1 MYRGARLAKRHSTLS
16 LSRNFSFLGSV
27 KSLGQLNTQSEM
39 TVQSKPKKE
48 KAPLGRLLSLL
59 KPEKFSFSAAVGLLG
74 ISTAVTLSVPLCVQR
89 TVDTIFGATT
99 PSLGPFSDLTIEQI
113 CFGFCGIFVIGAL
126 ANTGRIWFIQSA
138 SARVVKDLRYDV
150 YKSLLMRDMYFF
162 DKTSSGELVNRLSS
176 DCQLVGDTLT
186 QNVSDILRSFGQSVL
201 SIGLMIYVAPELA
214 LRVAGIV
221 PAIMIVA
228 FFAGKFVRKISAA
241 LQNDLANATSRA
253 EEGLSAIKT
262 VKVCGGEKQ
271 ELAAYLTNLQNVLS
285 LGYKS
290 AAINSLYWSFLG
302 GSGNIALLIVLYSG
316 NQLSSSGAMTPGTLT
331 AFLLYTLY
339 SGIGVMGLG
348 KGYSAMMTGAGA
360 GAELFK
366 IIDSATPPDTRP
378 KVPVDTFTKQIQ
390 FENVVFRYSAQQDR
404 TILNNF
410 NEVMEPGKVTALVGS
425 SGCGKSTL
433 SWLLAGLY
441 QNESGSISIGGVN
454 VRDIPT
460 EQLTQHIAIVTQEPP
475 LFSTSIYE
483 NIKYG
488 CPEATSE
495 DVDAAAYIAQ
505 VSEFAAKLHNG
516 IHSDIGP
523 KGSNL
528 SAGQKQRIAIARAIV
543 RNPDILIFDEATSA
557 LDTATETAVLD
568 ELEKMDKK
576 CTRLVIAHR
585 LSTITNADKII
596 VLDKG
601 VVMEVGSYKS
611 LIDKGG
617 MFAEFVRLQD
627 KAGENIDV
635 C

>member
-1 MYRGARLAKRHSTLS
+1 MYLGARLARRHLTLS
-16 LSRNFSFLGSV
+16 LSRHSSFLSSI
-27 KSLGQLNTQSEM
+27 KSQVNQNM
-39 TVQSKPKKE
+39 AVQSKPKKE

-59 KPEKFSFSAAVGLLG
+59 KPEKYSFSAAIGLLG

-89 TVDTIFGATT
+89 TVDTIFGANT
-99 PSLGPFSDLTIEQI
+99 PSLGPFSDFTIEQI
-113 CFGFCGIFVIGAL
+113 CYGFCGIFVVGAL
-126 ANTGRIWFIQSA
+126 ANVGRIWFIQTA

-150 YKSLLMRDMYFF
+150 YKALLMRDMYFF

-214 LRVAGIV
+214 LKVAGIV

-228 FFAGKFVRKISAA
+228 FFAGKFVRKISAN
-241 LQNDLANATSRA
+241 LQNDLANATARA

-271 ELAAYLTNLQNVLS
+271 ELAAYLTNLQNILS

-290 AAINSLYWSFLG
+290 AAVNSLYWSFLG
-302 GSGNIALLIVLYSG
+302 GSGNIALLIVLYTG
-316 NQLSSSGAMTPGTLT
+316 NQLSASGSMTPGTLT

-339 SGIGVMGLG
+339 SGIGVTGLG

-366 IIDSATPPDTRP
+366 IIDNASPPDTRP
-378 KVPVDTFTKQIQ
+378 KVSVDTFTKQIR
-390 FENVVFRYSAQQDR
+390 FEDVVFRYPAQEDKV
-404 TILNNF
+404 ILNKF
-410 NEVMEPGKVTALVGS
+410 SEVMEPGSVTALVGS

-441 QNESGSISIGGVN
+441 QNESGAISIGDVN
-454 VRDIPT
+454 VKDIPT

-483 NIKYG
+483 NIRYG
-488 CPEATSE
+488 CPDATAE
-495 DVDAAAYIAQ
+495 DVDVAANIAQ
-505 VSEFAAKLHNG
+505 VSEFAAKLQNG
-516 IHSDIGP
+516 IHSEIGP

-568 ELEKMDKK
+568 QIEKMGKK

-601 VVMEVGSYKS
+601 EVMEVGNYKT
-611 LIDKGG
+611 LIDNNG
-617 MFAEFVRLQD
+617 MFAEFVRLHD
-627 KAGENIDV
+627 KAGDNLASV
-635 C
+635 GG